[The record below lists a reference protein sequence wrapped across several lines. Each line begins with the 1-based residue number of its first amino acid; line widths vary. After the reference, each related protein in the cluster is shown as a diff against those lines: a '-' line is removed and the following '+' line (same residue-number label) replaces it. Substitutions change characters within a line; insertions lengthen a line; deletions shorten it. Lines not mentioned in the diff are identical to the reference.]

1 MISFNPETVVA
12 GETFTVSW
20 SSTLSSSCNRSGGIP
35 GDAWIA
41 SMEASAG
48 SITEVAMAGQYSF
61 GVSCYSI
68 DPSTPAVSTQ
78 AQLAI
83 AALSESFLSSASSL
97 STGSSFTLSW
107 NTTGATSCTG
117 SGGGAN
123 GTPWAGAQPT
133 SGSVTQTATTNGTF
147 TYELDCGVNNEQI
160 AQSVTIK
167 VAAPAASA
175 GGGGGGGTVGVLE
188 LAVLL
193 RLVSQRRRT
202 RRFP

>member
-1 MISFNPETVVA
+1 MTSTPLTLTVTPPAPPTAMISFNPGTVVA

-20 SSTLSSSCNRSGGIP
+20 SSTLASSCNRTGGIP

-41 SMEASAG
+41 SMEAPAG
-48 SITEVAMAGQYSF
+48 SLTEVAMAGQFSF
-61 GVSCYSI
+61 GMSCYSI

-83 AALSESFLSSASSL
+83 AALSESFLSSAYSL

-117 SGGGAN
+117 GGGGAN
-123 GTPWAGAQPT
+123 GTPWDGAQPT
-133 SGSVTQTATTNGTF
+133 SGSVTQTATTDGTF

-160 AQSVTIK
+160 AR
-167 VAAPAASA
+167 ASP
-175 GGGGGGGTVGVLE
+175 
-188 LAVLL
+188 L
-193 RLVSQRRRT
+193 R
-202 RRFP
+202 